1 MQWTAKHFDNV
12 YLLTDEHPNLTN
24 DLVVYVSP
32 EDKTVVI
39 DHQALNYEVI
49 GKRTKVLWC
58 YEPGKKLAGKTT
70 FVAMPMATQ
79 VAAQTIAQE
88 LSKQI
93 DNNLFM
99 EVTFNNLLEQA
110 KEMEKE
116 RIENSYNAGYNNGV
130 LDTCLTSKQ
139 YYDKTFKQQEQ

>member
-32 EDKTVVI
+32 EDKTIVV
-39 DHQALNYEVI
+39 DHQALNYEVNGI
-49 GKRTKVLWC
+49 RTKVLWC

-79 VAAQTIAQE
+79 VAAQTIAQDLIAVQPMSPE
-88 LSKQI
+88 RSAMYSMLNRYS
-93 DNNLFM
+93 DT
-99 EVTFNNLLEQA
+99 EVDESFYLPTTMITYQ
-110 KEMEKE
+110 
-116 RIENSYNAGYNNGV
+116 
-130 LDTCLTSKQ
+130 
-139 YYDKTFKQQEQ
+139 

>member
-24 DLVVYVSP
+24 DLVVHVSP
-32 EDKTVVI
+32 EDKMVVI

-79 VAAQTIAQE
+79 VAAQTIAQDLIAVQPMSPE
-88 LSKQI
+88 RSAMYSMLNRYS
-93 DNNLFM
+93 DT
-99 EVTFNNLLEQA
+99 EVDESFYLPTTMITYQ
-110 KEMEKE
+110 
-116 RIENSYNAGYNNGV
+116 
-130 LDTCLTSKQ
+130 
-139 YYDKTFKQQEQ
+139 

>member
-12 YLLTDEHPNLTN
+12 YLLTDEQPNLTN

-58 YEPGKKLAGKTT
+58 YEPGKELAGKTT

-79 VAAQTIAQE
+79 VAAQTIASE
-88 LSKQI
+88 LISVQPMSPERSAQYSMLNRYS
-93 DNNLFM
+93 DT
-99 EVTFNNLLEQA
+99 EVDESFYLPTTMITYQ
-110 KEMEKE
+110 
-116 RIENSYNAGYNNGV
+116 
-130 LDTCLTSKQ
+130 
-139 YYDKTFKQQEQ
+139 

>member
-79 VAAQTIAQE
+79 VAAQTIAQDLIAVQPMSPE
-88 LSKQI
+88 RSAMYSMLNRYS
-93 DNNLFM
+93 DT
-99 EVTFNNLLEQA
+99 EVDESFYLPTTMITYQ
-110 KEMEKE
+110 
-116 RIENSYNAGYNNGV
+116 
-130 LDTCLTSKQ
+130 
-139 YYDKTFKQQEQ
+139 

>member
-32 EDKTVVI
+32 EDKMVVI

-79 VAAQTIAQE
+79 VAAQTIAQDLIAVQPMSPE
-88 LSKQI
+88 RSAMYSMLNRYS
-93 DNNLFM
+93 DT
-99 EVTFNNLLEQA
+99 EVDESFYLPTTMITYQ
-110 KEMEKE
+110 
-116 RIENSYNAGYNNGV
+116 
-130 LDTCLTSKQ
+130 
-139 YYDKTFKQQEQ
+139 

>member
-32 EDKTVVI
+32 EDKKVVI

-58 YEPGKKLAGKTT
+58 YEPDKKLAGKTT

-79 VAAQTIAQE
+79 VAAQTITSELISVQPMSPERSAQYSM
-88 LSKQI
+88 LNRYS
-93 DNNLFM
+93 DT
-99 EVTFNNLLEQA
+99 EVDESFYLPTTMITYQ
-110 KEMEKE
+110 
-116 RIENSYNAGYNNGV
+116 
-130 LDTCLTSKQ
+130 
-139 YYDKTFKQQEQ
+139 

>member
-12 YLLTDEHPNLTN
+12 YLLTDEQPNLTT

-32 EDKTVVI
+32 EDKKVVI

-70 FVAMPMATQ
+70 FVAYPDPYMPMATQ
-79 VAAQTIAQE
+79 VAAQTIASE
-88 LSKQI
+88 LISVQPMSPERSAMYSMLNRYS
-93 DNNLFM
+93 DT
-99 EVTFNNLLEQA
+99 EVD
-110 KEMEKE
+110 E
-116 RIENSYNAGYNNGV
+116 R
-130 LDTCLTSKQ
+130 
-139 YYDKTFKQQEQ
+139 YYLPTTMITYQ

>member
-39 DHQALNYEVI
+39 DHEAINHEVI

-79 VAAQTIAQE
+79 VAAQTIASE
-88 LSKQI
+88 LISVQPMSPERSAQYSMLNRYS
-93 DNNLFM
+93 DT
-99 EVTFNNLLEQA
+99 EVD
-110 KEMEKE
+110 E
-116 RIENSYNAGYNNGV
+116 R
-130 LDTCLTSKQ
+130 
-139 YYDKTFKQQEQ
+139 YYLPTTMITYQ

>member
-79 VAAQTIAQE
+79 VAAQTIASE
-88 LSKQI
+88 LISVQPMSPERSAQYSMLNRYS
-93 DNNLFM
+93 DT
-99 EVTFNNLLEQA
+99 EVD
-110 KEMEKE
+110 E
-116 RIENSYNAGYNNGV
+116 R
-130 LDTCLTSKQ
+130 
-139 YYDKTFKQQEQ
+139 YYLPTTMITYQ